1 MVAALHRP
9 PRHELGWAVATEPPI
24 LRVET
29 SVAAHALQESTDSGA
44 KRIFFRFVLVAVGVN
59 ALVGAAVVSYN
70 VATSLNE
77 TEAFLGE
84 LGESQIRMTARLRGD
99 DKISDAELMARA
111 AALLDTPMALF
122 SREGGV
128 LVHAS
133 DPAIARMIKQVW
145 EPDGLPRRGTQI
157 RITDKL
163 QHLSGAW
170 TLGRLSER
178 HDLLVVIPRLPED
191 EGLAV
196 YMTIAAGL
204 TGVGLAFAFI
214 VMLAAANWMI
224 RRPLSRL
231 VKQLTGALARD
242 VQRRKEA
249 EETAV
254 AARQEA
260 EKHLAF
266 MNSLIDA
273 SESVGIV
280 AMDAQGMIQIFNWA
294 AVRILGYSA
303 SEVVGR
309 LTLDELRSKSLGGE
323 ELSSPLVHLDAG
335 EEQWRDKQGQQHLL
349 AINTSEIVDSDG
361 TDRGHLITLVDVT
374 ERRKLEAEL
383 QLNELQLI
391 QSAKLATL
399 GEMATGIA
407 HELNQ
412 PLNNIG
418 LLSSRVLRRIGREDL
433 GQEARSFYKD
443 KLDKVS
449 GQVER
454 AGKIIDHLRAFGRPR
469 AKELSSVQLR
479 VPVDGVMVFLREQ
492 LHRRG
497 IKVAIDLPGD
507 LPQVEADEA
516 RLEQVLMNLI
526 INARDALEELE
537 EGRQRKIMITARR
550 CDLDGAPGVNMQV
563 RDTGPGIPHE
573 VLDRIFEPFFTTKEV
588 GKGTGLGLSISYGL
602 VREFGGELAVESAMD
617 EGTTFSIK
625 LKEAADAAR

>member
-1 MVAALHRP
+1 M
-9 PRHELGWAVATEPPI
+9 ATEPPI
-24 LRVET
+24 LRVDT
-29 SVAAHALQESTDSGA
+29 SVAAHALQESTDRGA

-59 ALVGAAVVSYN
+59 ALVGTAVVSFN
-70 VATSLNE
+70 VAQSLNE
-77 TEAFLGE
+77 TETFLTE
-84 LGESQIRMTARLRGD
+84 LGESQIKTTARLRASETT
-99 DKISDAELMARA
+99 SDAALMARA
-111 AALLDTPMALF
+111 SVLLHVPMALF
-122 SREGGV
+122 SRDGGA
-128 LVHAS
+128 LVSTS
-133 DPAIARMIKQVW
+133 DPAIAQMLKRVW
-145 EPDGLPRRGTQI
+145 EPDGRPQRGTQMAI
-157 RITDKL
+157 SKEL
-163 QHLSGAW
+163 LHLSGAW

-178 HDLLVVIPRLPED
+178 HDLLVIVPRLPED

-214 VMLAAANWMI
+214 IMLAAANWML

-242 VQRRKEA
+242 VQRRREA
-249 EETAV
+249 EKRAV
-254 AARQEA
+254 AARKEA

-280 AMDAQGMIQIFNWA
+280 AMDSRGMIQIFNWA

-303 SEVVGR
+303 GEVVGR

-335 EEQWRDKQGQQHLL
+335 EEQWRDKQGKEHLL
-349 AINTSEIVDSDG
+349 AINSSEIVDSDG
-361 TDRGHLITLVDVT
+361 TNRGHLITLMDVT

-418 LLSSRVLRRIGREDL
+418 LLSSRVLRRIGREQEL

-443 KLDKVS
+443 KLGKVN

-497 IKVAIDLPGD
+497 IKLAIDVPGD
-507 LPQVEADEA
+507 LPRVEADEA

-537 EGRQRKIMITARR
+537 EGRQRKVMITARR
-550 CDLDGAPGVNMQV
+550 CDLGGAPGVSLQV
-563 RDTGPGIPHE
+563 RDTGPGIQAE

-602 VREFGGELAVESAMD
+602 VREFGGELAVESVMD
-617 EGTTFSIK
+617 EGTTFSIR
-625 LKEAADAAR
+625 LKAAASAARAQAEEAKT